1 MFPICLCK
9 DPTTLLR
16 IVGQDERDIEG
27 DEGEELELENPKSRL
42 RGLQG
47 SLHSPQ
53 TFFLQSADI
62 FPNFFFK

>member
-1 MFPICLCK
+1 M
-9 DPTTLLR
+9 
-16 IVGQDERDIEG
+16 GQDERDIEG